1 MAIIYQTSYAIHL
14 SIDWKYVN
22 IAPKICLILPSDITH
37 FITACVQ
44 YKRYDEIKQ
53 LLFIQ
58 SGLSVNNNV
67 MYVILDHK

>member
-1 MAIIYQTSYAIHL
+1 MVIIYQTSYAIHL

-22 IAPKICLILPSDITH
+22 IGPKICLILPSDISH

-44 YKRYDEIKQ
+44 DKRYDEIKQ
-53 LLFIQ
+53 LFSIH
-58 SGLSVNNNV
+58 SELSVNNNV